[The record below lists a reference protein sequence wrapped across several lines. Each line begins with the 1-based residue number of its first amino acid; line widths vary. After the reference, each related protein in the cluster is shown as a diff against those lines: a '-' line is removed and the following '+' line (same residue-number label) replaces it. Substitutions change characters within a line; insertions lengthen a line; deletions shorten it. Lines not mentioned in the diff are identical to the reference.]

1 VETIKLL
8 RPKQW
13 IKNSFLFIPLF
24 FAGEISNFHKIFN
37 VFGGFLAFS
46 LIASSVYILNDYRDI
61 EADKKHPTKCKRPL
75 AAGTVSKKNAII
87 IFLLCLTIGFSL
99 AYGLRLKFF
108 FVLLLYFTLNIG
120 YSFGLKNISILD
132 VIIVAIGFVLRV
144 KSGGVLGYISISE
157 WLNLMVFLLS
167 LIMAIAKRRDD
178 VLLKINSGTEMRK
191 VVKGYNLEFMNVA
204 LAMLS
209 AITIMSYLLYSLSGE
224 IIKQWST
231 HRLYYTCLFV
241 IAGILRYLQI
251 TFVENRTGSP
261 TGILY
266 KDKFIQASIFLWILS
281 FYFLIYY
288 PEVKI
293 FGE

>member
-1 VETIKLL
+1 METIKLL